1 MKVTGGVAGGGRGP
15 RVEID
20 VDPLSEFE
28 GILSAAE
35 AKLGTPSGAADSV
48 ETDSHGEP
56 APSGGGGKG
65 LAGLSDAP
73 TAILGEDAAA
83 KAHSALGVRRAGS
96 PRIEVEI
103 DKQETERDPD
113 PATSPGDSPGSGGK
127 PGSGRDDSRK

>member
-28 GILSAAE
+28 GVLSAAE
-35 AKLGTPSGAADSV
+35 AKLGTASSAADSA
-48 ETDSHGEP
+48 ETDSQSTA
-56 APSGGGGKG
+56 APSSGGGKG

-83 KAHSALGVRRAGS
+83 KAHSALGVRRAGG

-103 DKQETERDPD
+103 DKQEIERDPD
-113 PATSPGDSPGSGGK
+113 SAPSPGDSPGSSGK